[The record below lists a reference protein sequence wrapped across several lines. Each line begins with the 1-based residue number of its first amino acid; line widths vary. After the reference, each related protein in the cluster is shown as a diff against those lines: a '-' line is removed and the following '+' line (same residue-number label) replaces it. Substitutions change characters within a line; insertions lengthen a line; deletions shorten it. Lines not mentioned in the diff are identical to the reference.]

1 MPLFSRHKTD
11 ETAED
16 RDSDGREVTGG
27 RRHTG
32 TRDDRLAPDDPRK
45 PASPTDLGGR
55 SWLGVAKRAFA
66 ESKDDNGD
74 VNWRPASRRRRRSN
88 CRTAGRRRTDTEGGT
103 PAVPDQ
109 LIWAAHP
116 FGR

>member
-55 SWLGVAKRAFA
+55 S
-66 ESKDDNGD
+66 
-74 VNWRPASRRRRRSN
+74 
-88 CRTAGRRRTDTEGGT
+88 
-103 PAVPDQ
+103 
-109 LIWAAHP
+109 
-116 FGR
+116 